1 MRKLGKKLNKFMKLF
16 LAFGL
21 LFNNLS
27 SLSIVFADEIPS
39 EEAEVKKTVDSETT
53 LEEPEVEEETET
65 EPTDTPETV
74 EFSVDLKDSYVVI
87 KNGECYALNI
97 YIAKYEQGNIFN
109 HDERRT
115 RKLLL
120 HKAEIKKLYKLREED
135 GISIIP
141 LSMFISNN
149 YAKLKIGVCKG
160 KKLYDKRQAIKEKDF
175 EKMSRYN

>member
-1 MRKLGKKLNKFMKLF
+1 MEIRNKKALFDYTVLKEYTCGIELLGTEIKSIRKG
-16 LAFGL
+16 
-21 LFNNLS
+21 
-27 SLSIVFADEIPS
+27 
-39 EEAEVKKTVDSETT
+39 
-53 LEEPEVEEETET
+53 
-65 EPTDTPETV
+65 
-74 EFSVDLKDSYVVI
+74 SVDLKDSYVII

-120 HKAEIKKLYKLREED
+120 HRAEIKKLYKLREED